1 MSIHD
6 AIGDFITVIRNAGSV
21 GKDSCAYP
29 HSKVREGIARILK
42 ARGFV
47 ENFGE
52 GIDDNGRKNI
62 QLQLKYV
69 EGSHAIKGI
78 SRASTPGLR
87 SYCGYREIPRV
98 LDGLGI
104 SILST
109 PKGLLDDSSARR
121 QKVGGE
127 ILCNVW

>member
-6 AIGDFITVIRNAGSV
+6 AIGDFITVIRNAGCA
-21 GKDSCAYP
+21 GKESCAFP

-42 ARGFV
+42 DRGFV
-47 ENFGE
+47 ESFGE
-52 GIDDNGRKNI
+52 AIDDKGWKNI
-62 QLQLKYV
+62 QVRLKYV